1 MNRQAAMMAS
11 ILAVTLVVSG
21 CNQET
26 EAPAPV
32 RPVLSTVVELTLPA
46 STVAVGTIEPR
57 YTTNMGFR
65 VLGRLIARPV
75 NVGDLVEEGQTFAAI
90 DPTTFELAVQSARAE
105 LSRSKA
111 RLANASATE
120 ERKRTLIV
128 SDSTTKA
135 SLDDAEYARA
145 GAQASVAGAQANLTK
160 ALEQLS
166 YARLKAEFAGVVT
179 AVSADVGQVVSPGQT
194 VITVA
199 RPEAREAVVD
209 VGSDFPGALQV
220 GLPFTVSLQL
230 LPAIEVEGRI
240 REIAPQA
247 DDATRMRRIRIALID
262 PPPSFRLGS
271 TVTARL
277 SNLQNEVLRV
287 PTSAVLTKDG
297 DTFVWVVDPAA
308 STVSLRKVALSADAS
323 GMRVNSGLA
332 AGTRIVTAGI
342 HSLKQGQQVR
352 NRRGRSAMSSFNL
365 SDWAL
370 KHRSLVWYF
379 MLAFM
384 VAGLF
389 AYLQLGR
396 REDPD
401 FTIKTM
407 VIQAQWPGASAE
419 EVTRQVTDRIEK
431 KLEELESLDYTKS
444 VTVAGQTTVFVYL
457 RDSTKAS
464 DVAPTW
470 ARVRNMIAD
479 IKADL
484 PQGVIGPGFNDRFG
498 DVFGNIYAFTSD
510 GLSLRQLRDQ
520 VEDIRAKILTVPN
533 VGKVDILGAQDEVIY
548 LEFST
553 RKIAALGIDS
563 RSIMSSLQAQNAV
576 TASGVFQEG
585 PERISVRVSGEFA
598 SEASLK
604 AINLRINDRFFP
616 LTDVATITRGYA
628 DPPTTLFRF
637 NGQPAIAL
645 AIGMKSGA
653 NLLKFGEALKEEM
666 SKIVT
671 DLPMGVGVHL
681 VADQPVVVEHA
692 VSGFTEALFEAIVI
706 VLGISFISLGLRAG
720 LVVAIAIPLVLAITF
735 VAMAATGISLQRIS
749 LGALIIALGLLVDD
763 AMIAVEMMVARLEVG
778 DPLPKAATYVYTS
791 TAFPM
796 LTGTLVTV
804 AGFIP
809 IGLNSSNAGEY
820 TFTLFVVIAVSLI
833 VSWIVA
839 VLFTPLLGVTILP
852 AKMKGHHEFKG
863 RLARMFSRLLA
874 VCMRHRWITIG
885 VTVAAFVLALFGMQ
899 FVQQQFFPSSD
910 RDELIVDWNLPQNA
924 SIAETNAQ
932 IARFEREQLQGN
944 DAVDHWS
951 TYVGTGAPR
960 FVLSFDLQT
969 ANTWFGQIVI
979 VAKGGIKVRDR
990 VKEQFESY
998 LRTTFPGTDTF
1009 VKLLEVG
1016 PPVGRPVQ
1024 YRLSGPNIAKVKELS
1039 ESLAAIVRS
1048 NPHLNNV
1055 VFNWMEPARVVKVDV
1070 LQDKARQLGVS
1081 SEDIATTL
1089 NSVLNGTS
1097 ITQVRDSI
1105 YLINVVDRATAPERA
1120 SIETLRDLQLIGLGG
1135 QSVPLGAVANIRYEI
1150 EQPTIWRRSRLP
1162 TITLQASIRDDVQP
1176 NTVGEQLA
1184 PRVADFEKRLP
1195 SGYSVVVGGS
1205 VEESAKS
1212 QGPIKAVLP
1221 LMLFI
1226 MATILMIQ
1234 LQSFSRLFLVW
1245 AVAPLALIGVVLALL
1260 PSGAPLGFVAILG
1273 VLALIGILIRNS
1285 VILIVQIE
1293 ELRKEGRPAWEAVVE
1308 ATEHQFR
1315 PIMLTAAAASLALIP
1330 IAREIFWGPMAYAM
1344 MGGIIVGTL
1353 LTLLFLPALYV
1364 AWFRI
1369 KQPDQAPCSKVAKLS
1384 SGPNCSMEERL
1395 LEQTQ

>member
-1 MNRQAAMMAS
+1 
-11 ILAVTLVVSG
+11 
-21 CNQET
+21 
-26 EAPAPV
+26 
-32 RPVLSTVVELTLPA
+32 
-46 STVAVGTIEPR
+46 
-57 YTTNMGFR
+57 
-65 VLGRLIARPV
+65 
-75 NVGDLVEEGQTFAAI
+75 
-90 DPTTFELAVQSARAE
+90 
-105 LSRSKA
+105 
-111 RLANASATE
+111 
-120 ERKRTLIV
+120 
-128 SDSTTKA
+128 
-135 SLDDAEYARA
+135 
-145 GAQASVAGAQANLTK
+145 
-160 ALEQLS
+160 
-166 YARLKAEFAGVVT
+166 
-179 AVSADVGQVVSPGQT
+179 
-194 VITVA
+194 
-199 RPEAREAVVD
+199 
-209 VGSDFPGALQV
+209 
-220 GLPFTVSLQL
+220 
-230 LPAIEVEGRI
+230 
-240 REIAPQA
+240 
-247 DDATRMRRIRIALID
+247 MR
-262 PPPSFRLGS
+262 
-271 TVTARL
+271 
-277 SNLQNEVLRV
+277 
-287 PTSAVLTKDG
+287 
-297 DTFVWVVDPAA
+297 
-308 STVSLRKVALSADAS
+308 
-323 GMRVNSGLA
+323 
-332 AGTRIVTAGI
+332 
-342 HSLKQGQQVR
+342 
-352 NRRGRSAMSSFNL
+352 SFNL

-379 MLAFM
+379 MIAFM
-384 VAGLF
+384 VAGFF

-396 REDPD
+396 QEDPD

-431 KLEELESLDYTKS
+431 KLEELETLDYTKS

-464 DVAPTW
+464 EVAPTW

-498 DVFGNIYAFTSD
+498 DVFGNVYAFTSD

-563 RSIMSSLQAQNAV
+563 RSIMSALQAQNAV

-598 SEASLK
+598 SETSLK
-604 AINLRINDRFFP
+604 AINLRINNRFFP
-616 LTDVATITRGYA
+616 LTDVATITRGYV

-637 NGQPAIAL
+637 NGQPAIAI

-653 NLLKFGEALKEEM
+653 NLLTFGEALKEEM
-666 SKIVT
+666 SKIVA

-706 VLGISFISLGLRAG
+706 VLVISFISLGLRAG

-735 VAMAATGISLQRIS
+735 VVMAVTGISLQRIS

-778 DPLPKAATYVYTS
+778 DSLPKAATYVFTS

-809 IGLNSSNAGEY
+809 IGLNSSNAGEF

-852 AKMKGHHEFKG
+852 AKVKGHHEAKG
-863 RLARMFSRLLA
+863 RFSQIFTHLLV
-874 VCMRHRWITIG
+874 VCMHHRWITIG
-885 VTVAAFVLALFGMQ
+885 VTVAAFLLALFGMQ

-910 RDELIVDWNLPQNA
+910 RDELVIDWNLPQNA
-924 SIAETNAQ
+924 SITETNAQ
-932 IARFEREQLQGN
+932 MARFEREQLQGN
-944 DAVDHWS
+944 GSVDHWS

-969 ANTWFGQIVI
+969 ANTWFGQIV
-979 VAKGGIKVRDR
+979 VVTKGGIKARDR

-1048 NPHLNNV
+1048 NAHLNNV

-1097 ITQVRDSI
+1097 VTQVRDSI

-1135 QSVPLGAVANIRYEI
+1135 QSVPLGAVATLRYEI

-1162 TITLQASIRDDVQP
+1162 TITLQASIRDDVQA
-1176 NTVGEQLA
+1176 NTVAEQLA
-1184 PRVADFEKRLP
+1184 PRVADFAKRLP
-1195 SGYSVVVGGS
+1195 SGYSVAVGGS

-1212 QGPIKAVLP
+1212 QGPIKAVIP
-1221 LMLFI
+1221 LMLFV

-1234 LQSFSRLFLVW
+1234 LQSFSRLFLVC
-1245 AVAPLALIGVVLALL
+1245 AVAPLALVGVVLALL

-1293 ELRKEGRPAWEAVVE
+1293 HLKEEGRPAWDAVVE
-1308 ATEHQFR
+1308 ATQHRMR
-1315 PIMLTAAAASLALIP
+1315 PILLTAAAASLGLMP

-1369 KQPDQAPCSKVAKLS
+1369 KQPDQAPCSKVAELPS
-1384 SGPNCSMEERL
+1384 WPNSSMEERL